1 MIQGVQY
8 TNDNVPRRGEM
19 SGYHSKPAFRDFRKG
34 ASLTDAIGLNPLD
47 RNALEMQTATSVGA
61 KYGIGFEVEKTRI
74 ARGAVREYPLFCG
87 FERDSSCGYEAV
99 TNILPLLPACA
110 WRTKVY
116 DMMHQAERVI
126 DDSYSPSNSSCGGH
140 MTISVEGM
148 SGQELMAAMRNHCG
162 IILALFRGRIGNH
175 YVGNN
180 ITMLP
185 YEQRGEMFGRA
196 GRSGWGG
203 KYSVAKVMDNAV
215 EFRIPSRITSV
226 RQMRLRY
233 DLMYVLVDGA
243 VKGQT
248 PAQVRRRFTPIINA
262 MYEPDTHKASKV
274 IELSKSFDK
283 FIATGKVNAEVMP
296 WIDRHGNLFPDAHT
310 RCARR
315 RMAEVTEA
323 ASRDPQ
329 HYGRVSLTRW

>member
-8 TNDNVPRRGEM
+8 TNDDVARRGEM
-19 SGYHSKPAFRDFRKG
+19 SGYHSKPGFRDFRKG
-34 ASLTDAIGLNPLD
+34 ASLTDAIGLSPLD
-47 RNALEMQTATSVGA
+47 RDALEMQTPTTIGA

-74 ARGAVREYPLFCG
+74 SRGAVRPYPLFCG

-110 WRTKVY
+110 WRTKIY
-116 DMMHQAERVI
+116 DLMHQAERVI
-126 DDSYSPSNSSCGGH
+126 DDRYSPSDSRCGGH
-140 MTISVEGM
+140 VTISVEGM
-148 SGQELMAAMRNHCG
+148 TGNAVLAAMRNHCG
-162 IILALFRGRIGNH
+162 ILLALYRRRISNS

-185 YEQRGEMFGRA
+185 YEQRDEMFGRN
-196 GRSGWGG
+196 GRSGWSR
-203 KYSVAKVMDNAV
+203 KYCVAKVMAHAV

-233 DLMYVLVDGA
+233 DLMFILVDGA

-248 PAQVRRRFTPIINA
+248 PAQVRRRFTPIIKA
-262 MYEPDTHKASKV
+262 MYEGDLTKASKV

-296 WIDRHGNLFPDAHT
+296 WIDPCGERFPDAHT

-315 RMAEVTEA
+315 RMAEA
-323 ASRDPQ
+323 ARVEMESERG
-329 HYGRVSLTRW
+329 YGRVSLPRW